1 MNPKLQIEK
10 LIDHLQKQKYA
21 FISAQGKILLHHIPT
36 NTNHG
41 LDILEREYYLSTG
54 EQWRRSY
61 LNLLWDHI
69 PFIKVNEFNPTQ
81 PYGIDQNGTLNT
93 FRRWRSDKTPAADLT
108 LWHSYLARLF
118 PDQTDRAT
126 VSAYMAHMFQHPEQR
141 PSWHIVIPSDTG
153 TGKGFLFNQI
163 LSPLL
168 MHQTTLYSNY
178 STLTSVHNDA
188 MACTI
193 LILFDDPP
201 PATRNMADRLKS
213 IQTEPVIEINR
224 KYEQPRKVPTF
235 TRFFTFSNSESPIE
249 VEANDRRH
257 YCTHYIRHKVSREE
271 TAEFITCLAEWLAV
285 GGLEA
290 VHAWL
295 MAYPLSE
302 FTPYRPPYSVAL
314 ERMKQASITEE
325 QNEAE
330 IFTGENPAFA
340 FKAFHDACPSF
351 PRPQDA
357 SQWLRDN
364 GYVSARVNT
373 RAGLKSVWYRAPQD
387 GSGKIPESALSWYVD
402 KYYPTPTK

>member
-1 MNPKLQIEK
+1 MTQKQQIRT
-10 LIDHLQKQKYA
+10 LIDHLQAEKYA
-21 FISAQGKILLHHIPT
+21 FISAQGKILLHHVPT

-41 LDILEREYYLSTG
+41 TDILRRLFKLATGARWQQHYLDD
-54 EQWRRSY
+54 
-61 LNLLWDHI
+61 LLVEV
-69 PFIKVNEFNPTQ
+69 PFIMVQDFNPAK
-81 PYGIDQNGTLNT
+81 PCGIDQNGTLNM
-93 FRRWRSDKTPAADLT
+93 FRTWRSDKPPAADLT
-108 LWHSYLARLF
+108 LWHEYLTRIF
-118 PDQTDRAT
+118 PDQTDRDT

-178 STLTSVHNDA
+178 GTLMGVHNDA
-188 MACTI
+188 MARTI

-201 PATRNMADRLKS
+201 PAKHNMADRLKS
-213 IQTEPVIEINR
+213 IQTEPMIEINR
-224 KYEQPRKVPTF
+224 KYEQPRKVATY

-257 YCTHYIRHKVSREE
+257 YCTHYIRHRVNREE
-271 TAEFITCLAEWLAV
+271 TAEFIARLADWLAV

-295 MAYPLSE
+295 MAYPLES
-302 FTPYRPPYSVAL
+302 FNPYRPPFSVAL
-314 ERMKQASITEE
+314 ERMKQASISEE

-340 FKAFHDACPSF
+340 FQAFHDACPSF
-351 PRPQDA
+351 PRAQDA

-364 GYVSARVNT
+364 GYMSARVNT

-387 GSGKIPESALSWYVD
+387 GSSKIPESVLSWFVD
-402 KYYPTPTK
+402 KYYPTQ

>member
-1 MNPKLQIEK
+1 MNPKHKIEK

-36 NTNHG
+36 NTNHS

-69 PFIKVNEFNPTQ
+69 PFIKVHDFNPAK
-81 PYGIDQNGTLNT
+81 PYGIDQNGTLNM
-93 FRRWRSDKTPAADLT
+93 FRRWHSDKPPATDLT
-108 LWHSYLARLF
+108 LWHEYLARLF
-118 PDQTDRAT
+118 PDQTDRDT

-153 TGKGFLFNQI
+153 TGKGFMFNQI

-188 MACTI
+188 MARTI

-201 PATRNMADRLKS
+201 PASRSMADRLKS

-224 KYEQPRKVPTF
+224 KYEQPRKVSTY

-257 YCTHYIRHKVSREE
+257 YCTHYVRHKVSREE

-290 VHAWL
+290 IHTWL
-295 MAYPLSE
+295 MAYPLES
-302 FTPYRPPYSVAL
+302 FTPYRPPFSVAL
-314 ERMKQASITEE
+314 ERMKQASISEE

-340 FKAFHDACPSF
+340 FQAFHDACPSF

-364 GYVSARVNT
+364 GYISDRVRT

-387 GSGKIPESALSWYVD
+387 GSSKIPESVLSWFVD
-402 KYYPTPTK
+402 KYYPTQ

>member
-1 MNPKLQIEK
+1 MTEKQQIRT
-10 LIDHLQKQKYA
+10 LIDYLKAEKYA
-21 FISAQGKILLHHIPT
+21 FISAQGKILLHHVPT

-41 LDILEREYYLSTG
+41 TDILRRLFKLATGGRWQQHYLDD
-54 EQWRRSY
+54 
-61 LNLLWDHI
+61 LLVEV
-69 PFIKVNEFNPTQ
+69 PFIMVQDFNPAK
-81 PYGIDQNGTLNT
+81 PCGIDQNGALNM
-93 FRRWRSDKTPAADLT
+93 FRTWRSDKPPAADLT
-108 LWHSYLARLF
+108 LWLEYLARLF
-118 PDQTDRAT
+118 PDQADRDT

-168 MHQTTLYSNY
+168 MQQTTLYSNY

-188 MACTI
+188 MARTI

-201 PATRNMADRLKS
+201 PASRSMADRLKS

-249 VEANDRRH
+249 VETNDRRH
-257 YCTHYIRHKVSREE
+257 YCTQYVRHRAGREE
-271 TAEFITCLAEWLAV
+271 TAEFITRLDDWLAV

-295 MAYPLSE
+295 MAYPLES
-302 FTPYRPPYSVAL
+302 FNPYRPPFSVAL

-340 FKAFHDACPSF
+340 FKSFHDACPSF

-373 RAGLKSVWYRAPQD
+373 RAGLKSVWYRASQD
-387 GSGKIPESALSWYVD
+387 GSSKIPESVLSWFVD
-402 KYYPTPTK
+402 KYYPPQ

>member
-1 MNPKLQIEK
+1 MTEKQQIRL
-10 LIDHLQKQKYA
+10 LIDYLKAEKYA
-21 FISAQGKILLHHIPT
+21 FISAQGKILLHHTPT
-36 NTNHG
+36 NTDHG
-41 LDILEREYYLSTG
+41 TDILRRLFKLVTGARWQQHYLDD
-54 EQWRRSY
+54 
-61 LNLLWDHI
+61 LLVEV
-69 PFIKVNEFNPTQ
+69 PFIMGHEFSPAKPN
-81 PYGIDQNGTLNT
+81 GIDQNGILNM
-93 FRRWRSDKTPAADLT
+93 FRRWQNHQPPAADLT
-108 LWHSYLARLF
+108 LWHEYLARLF
-118 PDQTDRAT
+118 PDHTDRDT

-168 MHQTTLYSNY
+168 MNQTTLYSNY

-188 MACTI
+188 MARTI

-201 PATRNMADRLKS
+201 PASRSMADRLKS

-224 KYEQPRKVPTF
+224 KFAQPCKVPTF

-257 YCTHYIRHKVSREE
+257 YCTHYVRHKVSREE

-302 FTPYRPPYSVAL
+302 FTPYRPPFSAAL
-314 ERMKQASITEE
+314 ERLKLASVTQE
-325 QNEAE
+325 QQEAE
-330 IFTGENPAFA
+330 IFTEENLAFEFDA
-340 FKAFHDACPSF
+340 FRAACPTF
-351 PRPQDA
+351 
-357 SQWLRDN
+357 RDN
-364 GYVSARVNT
+364 GSAAEWLKANGYTSNRT
-373 RAGLKSVWYRAPQD
+373 RTPAGQKVIWYRAPVN
-387 GSGKIPESALSWYVD
+387 GGKLPDEIRTWYLA
-402 KYYPTPTK
+402 TLTKPAY

>member
-1 MNPKLQIEK
+1 M
-10 LIDHLQKQKYA
+10 
-21 FISAQGKILLHHIPT
+21 
-36 NTNHG
+36 
-41 LDILEREYYLSTG
+41 
-54 EQWRRSY
+54 
-61 LNLLWDHI
+61 
-69 PFIKVNEFNPTQ
+69 
-81 PYGIDQNGTLNT
+81 
-93 FRRWRSDKTPAADLT
+93 FRTWRSDKPPAADLT
-108 LWHSYLARLF
+108 LWLEYLARLF
-118 PDQTDRAT
+118 PDQADRDT

-141 PSWHIVIPSDTG
+141 PSWHIVMPSDTG

-178 STLTSVHNDA
+178 GTLTGVHNDA
-188 MACTI
+188 MARTI

-201 PATRNMADRLKS
+201 PARRNMADRLKS
-213 IQTEPVIEINR
+213 IQTEPMIEINR
-224 KYEQPRKVPTF
+224 KYEQPRKVATY

-257 YCTHYIRHKVSREE
+257 YCTHYIRHRANREE
-271 TAEFITCLAEWLAV
+271 TAEFIARLADWLAV

-295 MAYPLSE
+295 MAYPLES
-302 FTPYRPPYSVAL
+302 FNPYRPPFSLAL

-340 FKAFHDACPSF
+340 FQAFHDACPSF

-387 GSGKIPESALSWYVD
+387 GSGKIPESALSWFVD

>member
-1 MNPKLQIEK
+1 MHQPNKIEK

-36 NTNHG
+36 NTNHC
-41 LDILEREYYLSTG
+41 LDILEREYHLSTG
-54 EQWRRSY
+54 RKWRRDY

-69 PFIKVNEFNPTQ
+69 PFIKVYDFNPAK

-93 FRRWRSDKTPAADLT
+93 FRRWHSDKTPAADLT
-108 LWHSYLARLF
+108 LWHEYLARLF

-188 MACTI
+188 MARTI

-201 PATRNMADRLKS
+201 PATRSMADRLKS
-213 IQTEPVIEINR
+213 IQTEPMIEINR

-271 TAEFITCLAEWLAV
+271 TAEFITRLAEWLAV

-290 VHAWL
+290 IYAYL

-302 FTPYRPPYSVAL
+302 FTSYRPPFSVAL
-314 ERMKQASITEE
+314 ERMKQASISEE

-340 FKAFHDACPSF
+340 FQAFHDACPSF
-351 PRPQDA
+351 ARPQDA

-364 GYVSARVNT
+364 GYMSARVNT

-387 GSGKIPESALSWYVD
+387 GSSKIPESVLSWFVD

>member
-1 MNPKLQIEK
+1 MHQPNKIEK

-21 FISAQGKILLHHIPT
+21 FISAQGKILLHHTPT

-54 EQWRRSY
+54 LQWRRSY

-69 PFIKVNEFNPTQ
+69 PFIKVNEFNPAK
-81 PYGIDQNGTLNT
+81 PNGIDQNGSLNT
-93 FRRWRSDKTPAADLT
+93 FRAWRSDKPPAADLT
-108 LWHSYLARLF
+108 LWHSYMARLF

-126 VSAYMAHMFQHPEQR
+126 VCAYMAHMFQHPEQR

-188 MACTI
+188 MARTI

-224 KYEQPRKVPTF
+224 KYEQPRKMPTF

-257 YCTHYIRHKVSREE
+257 YCTHYIRHKVDREE
-271 TAEFITCLAEWLAV
+271 TAEFITRLAEWLAV

-290 VHAWL
+290 VHTWL
-295 MAYPLSE
+295 MSYPLES
-302 FTPYRPPYSVAL
+302 FTPYRPPFSAAL
-314 ERMKQASITEE
+314 ERMKQASVTQE
-325 QNEAE
+325 QQEAE
-330 IFTGENPAFA
+330 IFTEENLA
-340 FKAFHDACPSF
+340 FKFEDFTQACPTFRNDGS
-351 PRPQDA
+351 A
-357 SQWLRDN
+357 AEWLKAN
-364 GYVSARVNT
+364 GYTST
-373 RAGLKSVWYRAPQD
+373 RTRTPAGQKIIWYRAPHD
-387 GSGKIPESALSWYVD
+387 GSGKLPDEIRAWYLA
-402 KYYPTPTK
+402 KYHITG

>member
-1 MNPKLQIEK
+1 MHQPNKIEK

-36 NTNHG
+36 NTNHC
-41 LDILEREYYLSTG
+41 LDILEREYHLSTG
-54 EQWRRSY
+54 RKWRRDY

-69 PFIKVNEFNPTQ
+69 PFIKVYDFNPAK

-93 FRRWRSDKTPAADLT
+93 FRRWHSDKTPAADLT
-108 LWHSYLARLF
+108 LWHEYLARLF

-188 MACTI
+188 MARTI

-201 PATRNMADRLKS
+201 PATRSMADRLKS
-213 IQTEPVIEINR
+213 IQTEPMIEINR

-271 TAEFITCLAEWLAV
+271 TAEFITRLAEWLAV

-290 VHAWL
+290 IYAYL

-302 FTPYRPPYSVAL
+302 FTPYRPPFSAAL
-314 ERMKQASITEE
+314 ERMKQASISEE

-340 FKAFHDACPSF
+340 FQAFHDACPSF
-351 PRPQDA
+351 ARPQDA

-364 GYVSARVNT
+364 GYMSARVNT

-387 GSGKIPESALSWYVD
+387 GSSKIPESVLSWFVD